1 MKNLKKIKKRS
12 ITLLEIMIVIF
23 LIGIIGSAIGYN
35 MKGSIDKGKKFKTEQ
50 AQKQVRDVLLL
61 EHASGNVTFDEV
73 LDNPQNVLEGS
84 GLIKDAEKLLTDG
97 WGHVLEIKRISE
109 NEDDI
114 VITSKG
120 LDAFNKKNKKVS
132 GKRVKR

>member
-73 LDNPQNVLEGS
+73 LNNPQSVLEGS
-84 GLIKDAEKLLTDG
+84 GLIKDAGKLLTDG
-97 WGHVLEIKRISE
+97 WGNVLEIKRISE